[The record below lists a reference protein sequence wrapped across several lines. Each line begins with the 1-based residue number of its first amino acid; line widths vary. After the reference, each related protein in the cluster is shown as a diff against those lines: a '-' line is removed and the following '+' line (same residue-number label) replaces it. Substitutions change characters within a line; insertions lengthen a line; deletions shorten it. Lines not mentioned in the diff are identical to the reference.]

1 MLRFARSTLKVLNVA
16 NWIVGIAIIA
26 LFAVWAFV
34 MPDRIAAIAVKTHPE
49 LVAANVIAA
58 LRLSLLAMPI
68 MIAVIHKLLASLVAI
83 IDTIP
88 AGAVFSVENAA
99 RLRTVA
105 WMMVAA
111 SALDDI
117 WGIACTKL
125 IGRYFMWSF
134 TLTGWIA
141 ALMLFVL
148 AMVWHQGAAMRAD
161 LEGTV

>member
-1 MLRFARSTLKVLNVA
+1 MLRFARSTLKILNVA
-16 NWIVGIAIIA
+16 NWIVGIAIMA

-34 MPDRIAAIAVKTHPE
+34 MPDRIGAIAVKTHPE
-49 LVAANVIAA
+49 LAADSVIAA
-58 LRLSLLAMPI
+58 LRVSLLAIPV

-88 AGAVFSVENAA
+88 AGTVFSIENAA

-111 SALDDI
+111 SALDDV
-117 WGIACTKL
+117 WGIVCTNL
-125 IGRYFMWSF
+125 IGPYFMWSF

-148 AMVWHQGAAMRAD
+148 GMVWHQGAAMQAD